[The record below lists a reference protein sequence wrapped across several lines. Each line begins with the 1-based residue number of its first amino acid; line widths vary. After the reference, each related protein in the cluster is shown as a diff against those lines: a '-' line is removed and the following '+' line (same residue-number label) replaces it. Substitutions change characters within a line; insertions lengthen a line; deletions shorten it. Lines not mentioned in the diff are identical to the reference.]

1 MQTWTALAL
10 KSGYDTV
17 LLQLQNPFNNCLQ
30 IMCQPFKR
38 TYHGGVI
45 KVNSQILHMLELR
58 FNPSL
63 SDPTVSLLESTLW
76 DLRMMMPWRDFTV
89 HLPQRRRVKGISSG
103 LILPRFKP
111 QQVVTV
117 DKDKL
122 ISPCFCFPIRDSW

>member
-1 MQTWTALAL
+1 
-10 KSGYDTV
+10 
-17 LLQLQNPFNNCLQ
+17 
-30 IMCQPFKR
+30 MCQPFKM

-76 DLRMMMPWRDFTV
+76 NLRMMMPWRDFTV
-89 HLPQRRRVKGISSG
+89 HLHQRRRVKGISSG

-117 DKDKL
+117 DT
-122 ISPCFCFPIRDSW
+122 R